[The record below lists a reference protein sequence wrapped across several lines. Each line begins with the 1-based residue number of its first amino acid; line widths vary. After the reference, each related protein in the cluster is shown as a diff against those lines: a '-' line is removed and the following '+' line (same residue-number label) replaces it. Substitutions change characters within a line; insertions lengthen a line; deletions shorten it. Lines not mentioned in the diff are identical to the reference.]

1 MDRVKVGKLVTEYG
15 KNLYSFCLY
24 TTKDRETADD
34 LYQQTFLTVMEKEDV
49 RIDENP
55 KAYLITVAMNI
66 WKNRIRKILWRK
78 KIVDVSFVEEEELFQ
93 IAVGGTSVEE
103 EVVKR
108 QEGANVRREVLNL
121 PEKLRVVIL
130 MFYMENMSI
139 EEIASALKIPTG
151 TVKSRMSSAKSVLKE
166 RLIHG
171 K

>member
-1 MDRVKVGKLVTEYG
+1 
-15 KNLYSFCLY
+15 
-24 TTKDRETADD
+24 
-34 LYQQTFLTVMEKEDV
+34 
-49 RIDENP
+49 
-55 KAYLITVAMNI
+55 MNI

-78 KIVDVSFVEEEELFQ
+78 KIVDVSFVEEEELLQ

-108 QEGANVRREVLNL
+108 QEEANVRREVLNL

-166 RLIHG
+166 RLNHG